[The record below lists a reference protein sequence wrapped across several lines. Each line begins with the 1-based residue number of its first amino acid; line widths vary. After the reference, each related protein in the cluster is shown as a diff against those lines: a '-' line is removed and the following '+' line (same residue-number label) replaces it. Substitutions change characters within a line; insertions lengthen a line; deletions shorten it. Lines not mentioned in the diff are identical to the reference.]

1 MSPRNQAAI
10 SLALILAVAG
20 GWYVYRNPRVV
31 GFGGESTGQENA
43 AGGAGEAGRQ
53 RGGGEEAGGA
63 HDNRIPGLI
72 GGGGA
77 VNVVAARVE
86 MDRSGQR
93 VTALGTAK
101 AAHSVVLY
109 PQVSGIVA
117 DILFKPGQTVAEG
130 AVLLRLEDDEEQ
142 ATADRARIEYAQA
155 RATFERSQSL
165 AKSKTISSVALGDAE
180 MAAQLAEN
188 QVRLAEIAAG
198 RRAVTAP
205 FAGIVGLSDISI
217 GDLVSNSTAIAS
229 LDDLSTVRVG
239 FEVPERWSARI
250 TEGQA
255 IGASAAALPGSNFAG
270 KITGIDSRVDE
281 TTRTLRLEAELQN
294 PDQVLKAGMAITV
307 ELEFDMADQLAVPSL
322 AVQWD
327 RRGSF
332 VWKVVDGAVRRSD
345 VAIVRRESGIVVVA
359 GGVVAGDKVVVE
371 GLLRLREGAKVNEV
385 DETPAIVDQSPPAA
399 EGTPAARTI
408 PPAEG
413 AGAEPS
419 TRS

>member
-1 MSPRNQAAI
+1 MSPRSQAVV
-10 SLALILAVAG
+10 SLVLILAVAG
-20 GWYVYRNPRVV
+20 GWYVYRNPQVI
-31 GFGGESTGQENA
+31 GFAGESPRNAENAGVEAGEPGGRRGGEQ
-43 AGGAGEAGRQ
+43 AGGSR
-53 RGGGEEAGGA
+53 
-63 HDNRIPGLI
+63 DNRIPGLI

-77 VNVVAARVE
+77 VNVVTAPVE
-86 MDRSGQR
+86 MDRSGQH
-93 VTALGTAK
+93 VMALGTAK
-101 AAHSVVLY
+101 AARSVVLY

-117 DILFKPGQTVAEG
+117 DIAFKPGQTVAEG
-130 AVLLRLEDDEEQ
+130 AELLRLDDDEEQ

-165 AKSKTISSVALGDAE
+165 AKSKTISNVALGDAE

-198 RRAVTAP
+198 RRVVKAP

-217 GDLVSNSTAIAS
+217 GDLISNSTAIAT
-229 LDDLSTVRVG
+229 LDDLTTVRVG

-250 TEGQA
+250 VEGQA
-255 IGASAAALPGSNFAG
+255 IAASAPALPGSKFSG

-281 TTRTLRLEAELQN
+281 TTRTLKLEAELAN

-307 ELEFDMADQLAVPSL
+307 ELEFDMEDQLAVPSL

-327 RRGSF
+327 RRGSY
-332 VWKVVDGAVRRSD
+332 VWKVVDGAVRRAE

-359 GGVVAGDKVVVE
+359 GDVKAGDKVVVE

-385 DETPAIVDQSPPAA
+385 DETPTIVDQAPPAA
-399 EGTPAARTI
+399 EGTPAARTA

-413 AGAEPS
+413 AGSEPS
-419 TRS
+419 TRG